1 MEAKYLLELEDFVA
15 LNQHLQ
21 DKEDQQKGFSY
32 TTFVVMTGV
41 GCIVLAGVAAYLFI
55 AGNPETALACG
66 FTSVVGAY
74 MFFSV
79 VRNRVVSLRA
89 LRQRLR
95 EETKQ
100 EMSKEHSVRL
110 TATGVIDT
118 CDGVTQS
125 VPWSSVKDV
134 ETGRGCVFI
143 FTDGGVWII
152 PGRCFGGKAD
162 LEEFAGAAR
171 RYRTGAERQA

>member
-1 MEAKYLLELEDFVA
+1 EQGAGAVLPVLQRGAAAPVAGLPDAGGGVPAGTAGGGGKRRSFSPGPPSAPGKGGPGEKERPGSRGRRERPTRSWETDFSHRCSDGSQLFGLDNGV
-15 LNQHLQ
+15 HL
-21 DKEDQQKGFSY
+21 
-32 TTFVVMTGV
+32 
-41 GCIVLAGVAAYLFI
+41 
-55 AGNPETALACG
+55 
-66 FTSVVGAY
+66 TSVVGAY

-118 CDGVTQS
+118 CD
-125 VPWSSVKDV
+125 
-134 ETGRGCVFI
+134 
-143 FTDGGVWII
+143 
-152 PGRCFGGKAD
+152 
-162 LEEFAGAAR
+162 
-171 RYRTGAERQA
+171 